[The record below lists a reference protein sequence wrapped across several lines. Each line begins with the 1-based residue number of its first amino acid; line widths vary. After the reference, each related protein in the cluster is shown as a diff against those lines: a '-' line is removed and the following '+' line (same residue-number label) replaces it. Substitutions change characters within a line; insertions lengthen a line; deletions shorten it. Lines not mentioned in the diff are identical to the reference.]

1 LNNNTLNINTVG
13 ILGGGQLCQM
23 LSEYLTSQNKKVYF
37 IDPSKNPPAKFTN
50 AIHIKKSYDDAE
62 SLKFLSEKCDV
73 ITYEFENIP
82 IKSLEKIEKKIN
94 IFPSSY
100 ILSISQNRLN
110 EKTNFIKSGI
120 KTPKFI
126 SFSKNEELKE
136 SIKQSKMN
144 FPLIIKTNTMG
155 YDGKGQFKLENP
167 NEIIKTFNYLPD
179 NTKFII
185 EEKINFKK
193 EISVII
199 GKDIHG
205 NIANFEPI
213 ENIHKNGILDISIFP
228 ARVSNDIKKNAIKL
242 STKFIEQIELIG
254 IIAIEMFVDK
264 NENILFNEI
273 APRPHNSGHLTI
285 ESHSLSQFGMLG
297 KIISGEKINKPVS
310 NKTALMKNLLG
321 DFFMKKNSND
331 ILNEISSKQ
340 NHFVK
345 LYNKEEIKLGRKMG
359 HITIL
364 TDDIETSLVNI
375 NNLIN

>member
-1 LNNNTLNINTVG
+1 MNINTIG

-23 LSEYLTSQNKKVYF
+23 LSEYLTSKNKKVYF
-37 IDPSKNPPAKFTN
+37 IDPSENPPAKSTN
-50 AIHIKKSYDDAE
+50 AIHIKKQYDDSE
-62 SLKFLSEKCDV
+62 SLKFLSKKCDV

-82 IKSLEKIEKKIN
+82 IKSLEEIEKKIN

-110 EKTNFIKSGI
+110 EKSNFIKCGI

-126 SFSKNEELKE
+126 SFSKNENLKDL
-136 SIKQSKMN
+136 IRQSKMK

-167 NEIIKTFNYLPD
+167 NEIEKTFSDLPN

-185 EEKINFKK
+185 EEKINFNK

-199 GKDIHG
+199 GKDIYG

-228 ARVSNDIKKNAIKL
+228 ARISDEIKKNAIKL
-242 STKFIEQIELIG
+242 SAKFIEQIELIG
-254 IIAIEMFVDK
+254 IVAIEMFLDN

-285 ESHSLSQFGMLG
+285 ESHSMSQFGMLG
-297 KIISGEKINKPVS
+297 KIISGENIYNPVS
-310 NKTALMKNLLG
+310 KKTGFMKNLLG
-321 DFFMKKNSND
+321 DFFMKKNCND
-331 ILNEISSKQ
+331 ILNEIASRP

-345 LYNKEEIKLGRKMG
+345 LYNKEEAKIGRKMG
-359 HITIL
+359 HVTVL
-364 TDDIETSLVNI
+364 TDEIKRDLVNI
-375 NNLIN
+375 NNLIS